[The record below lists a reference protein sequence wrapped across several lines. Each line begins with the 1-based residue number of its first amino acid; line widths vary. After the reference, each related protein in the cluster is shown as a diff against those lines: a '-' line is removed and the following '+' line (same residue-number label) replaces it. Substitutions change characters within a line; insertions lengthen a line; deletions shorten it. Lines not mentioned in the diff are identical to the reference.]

1 MFLLALNSPRNQLY
15 AGTLEYVGSV
25 YKMTLLGILNLHSIH
40 TLYLGCILDLFLGKV
55 KTVMRKRELGTGK

>member
-1 MFLLALNSPRNQLY
+1 MVFI
-15 AGTLEYVGSV
+15 TVGSV